1 MGGGGKSSTTTS
13 QVSIPPEVLAR
24 YNAVNAR
31 AENVAATPFQPYQ
44 GQFVAG
50 LTPTQQQGIAATSQ
64 ASQQA
69 QPYYGAATQQLQQA
83 QQQGQQ
89 QLQQAFQP
97 LYQGYQTGQQLGQ
110 GAQQYYTGAGQA
122 ALPFYSAA
130 AQGLGAGLQYAGG
143 LQGAALQE
151 AAGAPMAA
159 APLQAYGA
167 GSITGAQAAAAPA
180 NMAAMQMG
188 LGAARQAA
196 PYYGAATRGTQAA
209 LQAGAPYQGLATG
222 AALQGSQAIS
232 PDQFSQQAI
241 GQYMSPFMSNVV
253 QQTMAAQAQQNAQQR
268 QALTGEAIRAGA
280 FGGDRAGI
288 AQANLAYQQNL
299 ANQQT
304 LANLLQGGYGQAL
317 GAFQQQQGVNLAA
330 EQANRAAQQQ
340 LAQQALAIGQQGYGQ
355 QLGAAQQM
363 AGLGQALYGQG
374 ITGAQALSGLGQT
387 QYGQALGAGQ
397 AAAQLGQQ
405 LYGQGMTG
413 AQFLQGLGQQ
423 GFAQNLAASQAQ
435 QGIGQGLAGLGFQTG
450 QALQGLG
457 AQQAQLGQTTAAQQ
471 AALAQQGYGMGAG
484 TAQALAGLGTG
495 AQAAALQGAQ
505 AQLGAGTLEQQTQ
518 QADLTARYQQF
529 LQERGYPF
537 QVAQFLA
544 NIAMGTGALSGSTTT
559 TQQPAGFFSDER
571 LKEDAQKIGETND
584 GQPIYRFRYKG
595 DPRYQIGLMAQDVAK
610 EHPEAVGKHDGYLT
624 VDYKVA
630 TDDAAEH
637 RAQGGLVPSRM
648 GGVVGEAGDYAH
660 GGLVPRQ
667 HLNVGGDAD
676 FIKAILQ
683 SQQQAF
689 GPVVGGTPYGEAGAG
704 TPGAKI
710 AGYVPKPVIPISK
723 FTPASPPSGQ
733 QPSGV
738 SSVMNTGKSIAEVY
752 KAGKEGYQDFRKT
765 FLDEKKPD
773 ANKQN
778 QPTPASQKTAAGSTA
793 KSAEPPRSGGQ
804 VSYDTG
810 KGEGAFYL
818 PGTDPNAPGSMVS
831 VKDAADTGMSVRDIE
846 PEDVFFAM
854 GGVVPR
860 QGYAGLGKVV
870 DPMELQDPSKG
881 INAYIEDAA
890 ESQEET
896 ADDKIA
902 NEAKGAAGKPR
913 SGMDDVKTA
922 GDIISTGLKIAG
934 TAASLF
940 SDKRLKDNIEKV
952 GELNDGQNVYR
963 YDFGNGRTQLGLL
976 AQEVL
981 KKKPDAVGKRDG
993 YLTVDYDKATEGAI
1007 RRAMG
1012 GMARH
1017 GYALEGEV
1025 VEQPEVDGGG
1035 GADEAVL
1042 AKATPAQAAPEHP
1055 AFTIIRKREG
1065 FREQPYW
1072 DVNALRGGYGTD
1084 TFTTADGKVMPV
1096 TAETRFTKEDAERD
1110 LNRRIPEFQ
1119 NIAQNKVG
1127 AETWQS
1133 LSPNVQGALTSVT
1146 YNYGTLPNSVAEAV
1160 RSGDNTKIAQAVN
1173 ALGTHNK
1180 GINAGRRAEEAA
1192 MIDPNNEYKPVV
1204 GLGVAS
1210 SRADMPSEKGRPVE
1224 YEGGDASA
1232 GFSIPGG
1239 EKFWVPALSL
1249 VGSMLAS
1256 KSPTLGGAI
1265 GEGIVGGVAGYQVQQ
1280 KMAADLAKSV
1290 LDIVKDRFNITTDQ
1304 ATGETRYFNKS
1315 TGKLITPA
1323 QFEEAV
1329 GGIADGLGVPRSV
1342 LGITGRQKAGPF
1354 TIPGGVG
1361 QPVPQIKAPGTSAA
1375 PGAGTT
1381 PQGTQPGTPAG
1392 APAAPSTTEQA
1403 PVVED
1408 ITRMNKPQLQDDV
1421 LKNPQKYKLT
1431 GDRDPNY
1438 LTQQITERKQ
1448 RALNASNQGNAAE
1461 ASRLD
1466 AEAKDLEDRRKQ
1478 ILEDAVDLQY
1488 KTNVALQDA
1497 QTKSY
1502 NDYLTEAHKRQVA
1515 YVNVRKDMK
1524 RLADLYATDVTPERL
1539 QGLKTEVTDIA
1550 ASLGVNVF
1558 SREFENA
1565 AFDEAMKIAL
1575 MQAAKQVDQLGLT
1588 RAPGAAMENTI
1599 KTVPAPLLAKGAAY
1613 ALVGR
1618 TIGDLDYWANVDKN
1632 FLKEPRGT
1640 SPTEYLITY
1649 NDKYKD
1655 ETPEKYIKRAFEN
1668 DVRPVKGMDRRNIE
1682 SIRRSYNVERIPG
1695 AEPVG
1700 APAGGQAQPAA
1711 PAAPP
1716 VPEPLRGTEGL
1727 VYSPSRNQY
1736 RDAQGN
1742 IYDAS
1747 GRRVQ

>member
-405 LYGQGMTG
+405 LYGQGMAG

-423 GFAQNLAASQAQ
+423 GFAQNLAAAQAQ

-630 TDDAAEH
+630 TDEAAEH

-660 GGLVPRQ
+660 GGLVPREGYAAGSTVQ
-667 HLNVGGDAD
+667 DSD

-683 SQQQAF
+683 SQMAAF
-689 GPVVGGTPYGEAGAG
+689 GPFASGGPYGGAGAG
-704 TPGAKI
+704 TPGAK
-710 AGYVPKPVIPISK
+710 AQGYVPTANLPTSK
-723 FTPASPPSGQ
+723 LVTASPVGGQ
-733 QPSGV
+733 QRSGLG
-738 SSVMNTGKSIAEVY
+738 SAADTGKSIAEMY
-752 KAGKEGYQDFRKT
+752 KLGKEGIAEGRKLFGT
-765 FLDEKKPD
+765 KEPPKAPAKP
-773 ANKQN
+773 A
-778 QPTPASQKTAAGSTA
+778 TPAGTTTTTTAPAGSTTTPKA
-793 KSAEPPRSGGQ
+793 DAPAAGARPISYESGKDG
-804 VSYDTG
+804 YFIPG
-810 KGEGAFYL
+810 GEDNKPQGLEA
-818 PGTDPNAPGSMVS
+818 
-831 VKDAADTGMSVRDIE
+831 AADTGMSVRDIE

-881 INAYIEDAA
+881 INAYIEDAS
-890 ESQEET
+890 ESQEDT
-896 ADDKIA
+896 SDDKLPGA
-902 NEAKGAAGKPR
+902 GGSGGGKGRGV
-913 SGMDDVKTA
+913 GDDIK
-922 GDIISTGLKIAG
+922 D
-934 TAASLF
+934 AASLAGTLATAGKAIMSILPF

-1017 GYALEGEV
+1017 GYANEGTV
-1025 VEQPEVDGGG
+1025 TDQPEVDGGG
-1035 GADEAVL
+1035 GADEAAPAYDIDKALNVL
-1042 AKATPAQAAPEHP
+1042 KRIESGNYGQRHPEITYKSGQRDRAYGAYGVMGKNIPSWTEKHYGQRLTPDEFLANPEAQDAVAKGEFGSYVKARGNLGDAFSMWHSGVPLETARAQGRRDINMP
-1055 AFTIIRKREG
+1055 
-1065 FREQPYW
+1065 
-1072 DVNALRGGYGTD
+1072 
-1084 TFTTADGKVMPV
+1084 TTAYVNKAMGLYGGELPPAPA
-1096 TAETRFTKEDAERD
+1096 AE
-1110 LNRRIPEFQ
+1110 
-1119 NIAQNKVG
+1119 G
-1127 AETWQS
+1127 
-1133 LSPNVQGALTSVT
+1133 
-1146 YNYGTLPNSVAEAV
+1146 EA
-1160 RSGDNTKIAQAVN
+1160 
-1173 ALGTHNK
+1173 
-1180 GINAGRRAEEAA
+1180 
-1192 MIDPNNEYKPVV
+1192 
-1204 GLGVAS
+1204 
-1210 SRADMPSEKGRPVE
+1210 RADMPSEKAAPVQFTGE
-1224 YEGGDASA
+1224 DASS

-1290 LDIVKDRFNITTDQ
+1290 LDIVKDRFNVTQEGGQT
-1304 ATGETRYFNKS
+1304 AYFNKS
-1315 TGKLITPA
+1315 TGEMLSPA
-1323 QFEEAV
+1323 EFKRAV
-1329 GGIADGLGVPRSV
+1329 AGIANGLGVNPAV
-1342 LGITGRQKAGPF
+1342 LGIMPSQGAGYVVPGTGQRVPAGT
-1354 TIPGGVG
+1354 TIPAPAGTPTAPGT
-1361 QPVPQIKAPGTSAA
+1361 PAAPGTSTAPTAPGQQPGQAPSEQPPAEQPPVDVTKMNRTQLRQLAQQKPETFAGLEGPKNPQNMQAEISDLENQEKIANRQGNTAQAA
-1375 PGAGTT
+1375 DIRARREDIQKRMDQYLNDAVDMQYQSNLELKKAEIEGYNKFKDTAQKRMEAYPAARDQLLRLANIATQFTPGRAEEFKTQVSDFLRGMVGVDVFNRDFKNASFDEMMKSALTMAFKTVDEAGFSRAPTTGLRSAILTVPGGTVTPGAVYMLIAKDIGALDYEYAKDQAFLQQPRGSSPAEFIAKFSKDKNNSPDKFVRNVLEKDITPGAG
-1381 PQGTQPGTPAG
+1381 
-1392 APAAPSTTEQA
+1392 
-1403 PVVED
+1403 V
-1408 ITRMNKPQLQDDV
+1408 TRD
-1421 LKNPQKYKLT
+1421 T
-1431 GDRDPNY
+1431 
-1438 LTQQITERKQ
+1438 
-1448 RALNASNQGNAAE
+1448 
-1461 ASRLD
+1461 
-1466 AEAKDLEDRRKQ
+1466 
-1478 ILEDAVDLQY
+1478 
-1488 KTNVALQDA
+1488 
-1497 QTKSY
+1497 
-1502 NDYLTEAHKRQVA
+1502 
-1515 YVNVRKDMK
+1515 
-1524 RLADLYATDVTPERL
+1524 
-1539 QGLKTEVTDIA
+1539 
-1550 ASLGVNVF
+1550 
-1558 SREFENA
+1558 
-1565 AFDEAMKIAL
+1565 
-1575 MQAAKQVDQLGLT
+1575 
-1588 RAPGAAMENTI
+1588 
-1599 KTVPAPLLAKGAAY
+1599 
-1613 ALVGR
+1613 
-1618 TIGDLDYWANVDKN
+1618 
-1632 FLKEPRGT
+1632 
-1640 SPTEYLITY
+1640 
-1649 NDKYKD
+1649 
-1655 ETPEKYIKRAFEN
+1655 
-1668 DVRPVKGMDRRNIE
+1668 IE
-1682 SIRRSYNVERIPG
+1682 SARRYYGVERIPG
-1695 AEPVG
+1695 MQTTTQTG
-1700 APAGGQAQPAA
+1700 AAQPAA
-1711 PAAPP
+1711 PA
-1716 VPEPLRGTEGL
+1716 VPQVGT
-1727 VYSPSRNQY
+1727 VQ
-1736 RDAQGN
+1736 QGYKFLGGN
-1742 IYDAS
+1742 PADPAS
-1747 GRRVQ
+1747 WQKVQ